1 MKLDEAKVEEIL
13 SQGLSVGL
21 EDPTTGQVCIEA
33 AICLALGLP
42 LGDDPPC
49 TAPAVR
55 AYKIAL
61 NDALWSSPRARAVG
75 MRNLLYAQIGT
86 RGVLD
91 EVRFV
96 QRLAELTVR
105 RLLPPVLR
113 EAGMDKAALICE
125 NDGSHK
131 AAAGAAGAAKAAAW
145 AAAAA
150 ESAESAAEAAARAAG
165 AAESAEWAAE
175 AAAESESATWAAES
189 ATWTAGAAR
198 VAAWA
203 ANAAQS
209 DTGPDRYLLLSASLA
224 LEALA
229 EQGFTPDSW
238 RKTEWA

>member
-21 EDPTTGQVCIEA
+21 EDPTTGQVCVEA
-33 AICLALGLP
+33 TICLALGLP

-61 NDALWSSPRARAVG
+61 NDALWSSPRARAAG

-86 RGVLD
+86 SGVLD

-113 EAGMDKAALICE
+113 AAGLNTVALQCE

-131 AAAGAAGAAKAAAW
+131 AAAESAART
-145 AAAAA
+145 
-150 ESAESAAEAAARAAG
+150 AESAA
-165 AAESAEWAAE
+165 
-175 AAAESESATWAAES
+175 
-189 ATWTAGAAR
+189 
-198 VAAWA
+198 
-203 ANAAQS
+203 
-209 DTGPDRYLLLSASLA
+209 
-224 LEALA
+224 
-229 EQGFTPDSW
+229 
-238 RKTEWA
+238 